1 MSKILFKV
9 NDSGKIIDVEYSGEI
24 TCQEFILDF
33 TKKYTNYSTANPGI
47 YIFQIRRKLLNSL
60 YFMNT
65 KLKDLIIRNN
75 DVIRLQGGTQSIGAG
90 PLEFSVSDNGELINV
105 NYSPDITCEEFML
118 DFTKKNT
125 NLSTTDPTIY
135 TFRLGGKL
143 LNNPRFVHKKL
154 GDLISNQTV
163 VHFYRK
169 KDIYY

>member
-33 TKKYTNYSTANPGI
+33 TKKYTNYPTTDPGI
-47 YIFQIRRKLLNSL
+47 YTFLIRAKVLNSPN
-60 YFMNT
+60 FMNK
-65 KLKDLIIRNN
+65 KLKDLICNN
-75 DVIRLQGGTQSIGAG
+75 GVIKLIKKMSICYAG

-125 NLSTTDPTIY
+125 NLSTTDPKIY
-135 TFRLGGKL
+135 TFSLGGKL

>member
-33 TKKYTNYSTANPGI
+33 TKKYTNYPTTDPGI
-47 YIFQIRRKLLNSL
+47 YTFKIGSKVLN
-60 YFMNT
+60 YPKYINK
-65 KLKDLIIRNN
+65 KLKDLIGNN
-75 DVIRLQGGTQSIGAG
+75 EVIRLIRKKELKYSGG
-90 PLEFSVSDNGELINV
+90 LEFSVSDDDKLINV

-125 NLSTTDPTIY
+125 NLSTTDPKIY
-135 TFRLGGKL
+135 TFSLGGKL
-143 LNNPRFVHKKL
+143 LNNPRFMHKKL

-169 KDIYY
+169 KDIHY